1 MPSHLP
7 NSRPKRE
14 ISNKIQNT
22 AVEQVK
28 VSKSLSKSYP
38 RKPAKKC
45 DEIGI
50 GKIVLAKQ
58 KYSVPW
64 PSRIVSIHKSYANV
78 YFLGDG
84 RIGSVKLTDIYEFRD
99 SADEIKRCISSQGS
113 SYGKGIREAEIIIG
127 IPEHLSVVKNDAF
140 EC

>member
-1 MPSHLP
+1 MPSYLL

-14 ISNKIQNT
+14 IPNKIKST
-22 AVEQVK
+22 AVEPLK
-28 VSKSLSKSYP
+28 VSKSISKSYP

-64 PSRIVSIHKSYANV
+64 PSRIVSIHKSYADV
-78 YFLGDG
+78 HFFGDG
-84 RIGSVKLTDIYEFRD
+84 RIGPVKLNDIYEFSD
-99 SADEIKRCISSQGS
+99 SMDEIKRCISSQGS
-113 SYGKGIREAEIIIG
+113 SYGRGIREAEIIIG
-127 IPEHLSVVKNDAF
+127 IPEHLSEIKNDDL
-140 EC
+140 EY

>member
-1 MPSHLP
+1 MPSYLS

-14 ISNKIQNT
+14 IPNKIQST
-22 AVEQVK
+22 TVEQVK

-50 GKIVLAKQ
+50 GKIVLGKQ

-64 PSRIVSIHKSYANV
+64 PSKIVSIHKSYANV
-78 YFLGDG
+78 YFFGDG
-84 RIGSVKLTDIYEFRD
+84 RIGPVKLNDIYEFKD
-99 SADEIKRCISSQGS
+99 SIDEIKRCIISQGS

-127 IPEHLSVVKNDAF
+127 IPEHLSIMKNL
-140 EC
+140 